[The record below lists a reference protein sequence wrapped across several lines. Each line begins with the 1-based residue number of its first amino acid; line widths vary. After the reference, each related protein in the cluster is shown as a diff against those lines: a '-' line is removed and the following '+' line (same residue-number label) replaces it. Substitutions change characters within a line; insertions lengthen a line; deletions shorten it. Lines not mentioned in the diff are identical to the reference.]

1 MDSSETKLLQ
11 IESLVTLDDE
21 INIPFHILAKYPRLR
36 VFTNLA
42 DIHFY
47 ILSPNTLG
55 LLSQL
60 RTYQLETSREIMVS
74 FREEFIPWLVSR
86 QYFERN
92 FNLDDEELVVLG
104 DNEATISE
112 GSEQYSFML
121 EDLECMVEDSYSSLV
136 NYQQEETTSYKC
148 SAFITDAQI
157 PDFNTYAPPL
167 RVNTITS
174 FSEANR
180 QVCICFFPF
189 RPLNLFLLH
198 LEFLPIARLG

>member
-1 MDSSETKLLQ
+1 MNSILNSFIDGDFVLLDSSETRLLQ

-21 INIPFHILAKYPRLR
+21 IRIPFHILTKYPRLK

-47 ILSPNTLG
+47 ILNPNILS

-60 RTYQLETSREIMVS
+60 RTHQLETNREIMVS

-92 FNLDDEELVVLG
+92 FNLDDEELVILG

-112 GSEQYSFML
+112 GSDRYSFVL
-121 EDLECMVEDSYSSLV
+121 DDLECI
-136 NYQQEETTSYKC
+136 
-148 SAFITDAQI
+148 A
-157 PDFNTYAPPL
+157 
-167 RVNTITS
+167 
-174 FSEANR
+174 
-180 QVCICFFPF
+180 
-189 RPLNLFLLH
+189 LFA
-198 LEFLPIARLG
+198 I